1 MFSRSTARV
10 QCAPFATLT
19 ISCLARRL
27 RLADPPASATQPSAE
42 PVSDVAWSPS
52 SATIFAS
59 ATGDGRLDIWDLAQS
74 TISPIHTDQLD
85 GTRLSCVSFAPS
97 SPVLVAGAS
106 NLSDT
111 LSPVAHNRPLL
122 DTSGPFHAHDETR
135 A

>member
-1 MFSRSTARV
+1 MFSRGTARV

-27 RLADPPASATQPSAE
+27 RLADHPASATQPSAE

-111 LSPVAHNRPLL
+111 LSPVAINDR
-122 DTSGPFHAHDETR
+122 
-135 A
+135 